1 MKTQTLHYFEPC
13 QNIDE
18 LKAMFRNLCKL
29 HHPDR
34 GGDTATMQAVNIEYA
49 YIVAHLDTFFYC
61 HDKEKQTWD
70 LTLFAQIIEKIE
82 RLPVEIEL
90 IGSWLWV
97 SGNTYPYKKELKESG
112 LMFAPVKKV
121 WYYRPEEFKSNSHE
135 SVPLDDIRHKY
146 ESTRIENKCSNQLN

>member
-18 LKAMFRNLCKL
+18 LKLMYRNLCKL

-49 YIVAHLDTFFYC
+49 YIVAHLNTFFVC
-61 HDKEKQTWD
+61 HDAETQSKD
-70 LTLFAQIIEKIE
+70 LTLFAEIINKIE
-82 RLPVEIEL
+82 NLPVNIEV
-90 IGSWLWV
+90 IGAWLWV
-97 SGNTYPYKKELKESG
+97 SGNTYPYRNELKTAG

-121 WYYRPEEFKSNSHE
+121 WYYRPSEFKSTNFE
-135 SVPLDDIRHKY
+135 PLPMADIRKKY
-146 ESTRIENKCSNQLN
+146 GSTLISNHVCNQLN